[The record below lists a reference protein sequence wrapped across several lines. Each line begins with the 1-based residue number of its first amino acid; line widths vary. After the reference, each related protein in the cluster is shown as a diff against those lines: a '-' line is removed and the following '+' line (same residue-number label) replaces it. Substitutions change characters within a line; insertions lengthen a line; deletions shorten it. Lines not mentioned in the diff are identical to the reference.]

1 MALARTVTGPKLDSD
16 SLSDTARRARDSESD
31 TVTAAPAR
39 ARAVT
44 VTGDCQWSVT
54 PGPRTVVRVTAL
66 SRLPTGC
73 QPECQCGTGSQPQ
86 AESRDRD
93 GGMP

>member
-1 MALARTVTGPKLDSD
+1 VALARTVTGPKLDSD

-54 PGPRTVVRVTAL
+54 PGPRTGVRVTAL

-73 QPECQCGTGSQPQ
+73 HWQCGTGSQPQ